1 MIRISKRLWC
11 FAAIGIFGWLAG
23 SSLACATDI
32 ASEPENH
39 NGCRVEHMDVQGLAH
54 TDESWL
60 RAYVG
65 LTFPRDVSEEDAVAV
80 RNHLMT
86 TDIFTDVR
94 VVVRRLNADLCDLDV
109 HIVEKWT
116 LIPVV
121 RGAYGGGTP
130 LLVVGGYQTNAFGKL
145 RAIGGEIRKY
155 GTLAPGFFLFAKSP
169 RAWNGSGSYGGEL
182 WLDRRRRSFLDDD
195 GMMYGYADSEAWTF
209 KYELLYPLGEHRQG
223 GGHLQ
228 GGVHLD
234 LVREN
239 ATTFSDKHGDLNPML
254 KPADVSI
261 PTLTTSSS
269 LLMPM
274 VVYDHVTVDGM
285 EMGGLRGMFRA
296 GGQVADTKYRGATE
310 SEVFWYEKLPLRL
323 NMAVHGFAGRQGSDT
338 LRNLYFLG
346 GFDSVRGLP
355 DGVHYGKTI
364 AYGNFEMRWLA
375 LESKFL
381 HVQPA
386 IFGDHGTAF
395 SEIND
400 AYAHRESAVGVGL
413 RFAVPQVYRLLVR
426 VDYGWSVGHTKTRGL
441 SIGLGQFFQ
450 PYKLFF

>member
-1 MIRISKRLWC
+1 MIRIYKPLLWQ
-11 FAAIGIFGWLAG
+11 FIVQSLSGWMICAFLVSGTVLAE
-23 SSLACATDI
+23 SRPDS
-32 ASEPENH
+32 
-39 NGCRVEHMDVQGLAH
+39 GCRVEHMDIKGLTR
-54 TDESWL
+54 TDEMWL

-65 LTFPRDVSEEDAVAV
+65 LIFPRLVTDDDAAAI

-86 TDIFTDVR
+86 TDIFTDAR
-94 VVVRRLNADLCDLDV
+94 VVVRRVRGDLCELDV

-130 LLVVGGYQTNAFGKL
+130 LLVVGGYETNAFGKL
-145 RAIGGEIRKY
+145 GAIGGEIRKY
-155 GTLAPGFFLFAKSP
+155 GTMSPGFFLFAKSP
-169 RAWNGSGSYGGEL
+169 RAWNGAGSYGGEL
-182 WLDRRRRSFLDDD
+182 WLDRRRRSFLDRD

-209 KYELLYPLGEHRQG
+209 KYELLYPMSERRQG
-223 GGHLQ
+223 SGQLQ
-228 GGVHLD
+228 AGVHLE

-239 ATTFSDKHGDLNPML
+239 ATTFSDKNGDLNPAL
-254 KPADVSI
+254 KPSDVSV
-261 PTLTTSSS
+261 PTIVTSSS
-269 LLMPM
+269 LIMPM
-274 VVYDHVTVDGM
+274 VVYDQLTLDGM
-285 EMGGLRGMFRA
+285 EMGGARGMFRA
-296 GGQVADTKYRGATE
+296 GGQIADTKYRGATE
-310 SEVFWYEKLPLRL
+310 AEFFWYEKLPLKL

-355 DGVHYGKTI
+355 DGVHYGKTM
-364 AYGNFEMRWLA
+364 AYSNFELRWLA

-395 SEIND
+395 SDTND

-413 RFAVPQVYRLLVR
+413 RFAVPQIYRLLVR
-426 VDYGWSVGHTKTRGL
+426 VDYGWSLGPTKTRGL